1 MANSNSFGGAV
12 GPVGM
17 QHRTGTLGDSIA
29 NVRAD
34 IDAGFVALEAKTTS
48 KRKSSVAQTSVISN
62 DATEQTLFTL
72 TFPANSLEC
81 GDWVYFWFNCEVTA
95 LASGELRMRTWVGTV
110 GGTQLISGFLNRTS
124 TGLTG
129 FEYTKF
135 MIVDTGAGPTAARF
149 AGADFTGIDVVVDLS
164 QELVINCTGQMTV
177 ADAGNAYRGVGAFM
191 GAL

>member
-129 FEYTKF
+129 FDSRHRGRT
-135 MIVDTGAGPTAARF
+135 
-149 AGADFTGIDVVVDLS
+149 
-164 QELVINCTGQMTV
+164 NCCSVRRCRLHWHRRSRRSLTRASYQLHRPN
-177 ADAGNAYRGVGAFM
+177 DSC
-191 GAL
+191 